1 MTDLT
6 PESEAL
12 LRSWTDPNDEQLA
25 ARSPWTRDWLA
36 LRLPAIEAAAIARD
50 REEDDRGLALRWDAD
65 MRAIKRWQAAHPE
78 RGEVWPDHAD
88 MVVWLLDEWL
98 AMRVAIEEHVEVGC
112 ITGHTGGN
120 LVRLL
125 ALDAPEAQCRCGHTQ
140 RVHVTDVDWDEHSG
154 CTSTGCD
161 CRLFAI
167 PEAQS

>member
-1 MTDLT
+1 MTDRPLT
-6 PESEAL
+6 PED
-12 LRSWTDPNDEQLA
+12 DPWAD
-25 ARSPWTRDWLA
+25 DLA
-36 LRLPAIEAAAIARD
+36 LRFAKRRTGGAVHMDGRHNPLPSEVIEARTFVREMRAAAIARD

-88 MVVWLLDEWL
+88 MVVWLLDKWL

-125 ALDAPEAQCRCGHTQ
+125 ALDAPEAQ
-140 RVHVTDVDWDEHSG
+140 S
-154 CTSTGCD
+154 
-161 CRLFAI
+161 
-167 PEAQS
+167 

>member
-1 MTDLT
+1 MTPTDLT

-12 LRSWTDPNDEQLA
+12 HANHHWQCPRSTGGHPDACDFWN
-25 ARSPWTRDWLA
+25 
-36 LRLPAIEAAAIARD
+36 RLTAIEAAAIARD
-50 REEDDRGLALRWDAD
+50 REEDDRVLALRLDAD

-125 ALDAPEAQCRCGHTQ
+125 ALDAPR
-140 RVHVTDVDWDEHSG
+140 
-154 CTSTGCD
+154 
-161 CRLFAI
+161 
-167 PEAQS
+167 